1 MKANRSNDSNDWR
14 IFKTLRNQVNY
25 EIKQAKESYYKDA
38 QNTNKGNSRETWRF
52 INELRSKRPKCSS
65 IKEIIHNG
73 TSITNSDELSNA
85 FNDHFSSIGPRL
97 ANEIPDTVGSPSH

>member
-1 MKANRSNDSNDWR
+1 MHERDLLKMKANRSNYSNDWR

-38 QNTNKGNSRETWRF
+38 LNTNKGINSRETWRI

-73 TSITNSDELSNA
+73 TSIINQTQY
-85 FNDHFSSIGPRL
+85 
-97 ANEIPDTVGSPSH
+97 